1 MKKLH
6 LLILIIL
13 LFTQCKVNQFTGK
26 KTLQFYDN
34 KTLLPLVFK
43 EYDDFIN
50 SNEIIR
56 DTKESDQ
63 IELVGK
69 KITKAAEAYF
79 QYIGNL
85 SYLDDYQ
92 WEYNLVKDDAVNAW
106 CMPGGKIVFYTG
118 ILEVA
123 QNEAGIAAIMGH
135 EVAHALSN
143 HGAQRMSVG
152 TIQQGVG
159 ILLAQLAD
167 KEPEKKKD
175 LILKAYGV
183 GTNMAAVLPFSRA
196 HENEADLIGMQL
208 MTLAGFKPEE
218 AASLWERM
226 QTQTP
231 GSKTPQIL
239 STHPSHKTRILNLKQ
254 NAAQARALAQRIKD
268 SLGR

>member
-1 MKKLH
+1 
-6 LLILIIL
+6 
-13 LFTQCKVNQFTGK
+13 
-26 KTLQFYDN
+26 
-34 KTLLPLVFK
+34 
-43 EYDDFIN
+43 
-50 SNEIIR
+50 
-56 DTKESDQ
+56 
-63 IELVGK
+63 
-69 KITKAAEAYF
+69 
-79 QYIGNL
+79 
-85 SYLDDYQ
+85 
-92 WEYNLVKDDAVNAW
+92 
-106 CMPGGKIVFYTG
+106 MPGGKIVFHTG

-208 MTLAGFKPEE
+208 MTLAGYKPE
-218 AASLWERM
+218 
-226 QTQTP
+226 
-231 GSKTPQIL
+231 
-239 STHPSHKTRILNLKQ
+239 
-254 NAAQARALAQRIKD
+254 QARTLAQRIKD